1 VLGVNSETQFWATDT
16 IAESRS
22 ANIWFTY
29 GTANSDNQVV
39 VDISGGNGEGALAY
53 AQIGRDGV
61 IESVVVTSRG
71 SGYTETPTLTIAAP
85 DVVANFN
92 TSLQTAASLSYASEV
107 GNHNTIWATRYITR
121 SVTLADGFEARDIK
135 VYFDAYRPVTSDFY
149 VYYKVLPVDAGE
161 SARFEDQPW
170 RLMTMVT
177 DNAVNSPKWDS
188 YKEFQFK
195 TPDDLALGGVDDTTD
210 KFRVF
215 AVKIVMSSTSDV
227 DVPRIMNFRAIAL
240 DS

>member
-1 VLGVNSETQFWATDT
+1 
-16 IAESRS
+16 
-22 ANIWFTY
+22 
-29 GTANSDNQVV
+29 
-39 VDISGGNGEGALAY
+39 
-53 AQIGRDGV
+53 
-61 IESVVVTSRG
+61 
-71 SGYTETPTLTIAAP
+71 
-85 DVVANFN
+85 
-92 TSLQTAASLSYASEV
+92 
-107 GNHNTIWATRYITR
+107 
-121 SVTLADGFEARDIK
+121 VTLADGFEARDIK

-188 YKEFQFK
+188 YTEFQFK